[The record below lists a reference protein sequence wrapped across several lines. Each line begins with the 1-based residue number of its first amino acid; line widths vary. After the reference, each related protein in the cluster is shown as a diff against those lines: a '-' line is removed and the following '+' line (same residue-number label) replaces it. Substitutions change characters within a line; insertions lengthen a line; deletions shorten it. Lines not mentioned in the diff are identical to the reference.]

1 MENREDYPKEK
12 PWYFRPG
19 KDTFVDYNIISNVD
33 QKEHHFAAPEKRPEA
48 TEKHVSWK
56 AFVLT

>member
-48 TEKHVSWK
+48 TEKHVS
-56 AFVLT
+56 